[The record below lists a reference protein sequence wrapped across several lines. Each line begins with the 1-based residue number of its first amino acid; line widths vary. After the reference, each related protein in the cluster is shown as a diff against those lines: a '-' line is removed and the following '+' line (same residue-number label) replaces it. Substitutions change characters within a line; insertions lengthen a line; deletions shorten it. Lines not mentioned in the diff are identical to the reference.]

1 MDKFD
6 KLTGIAAPLPLV
18 NIGRPS
24 NIKVE
29 LLDPSP
35 GNQIVPSGDTVPLL
49 AHMIIPKQFL
59 KTIKRS
65 GLGVNLFD
73 EMRYDRDGN
82 ENPEFV
88 LNKPAYR
95 DAKIIVAGDNF
106 GCGSSREHA
115 PWALLDFGIRCVIST
130 SFADI
135 FYNNCFK
142 NGILPIVLPQEDV
155 DKLMDDAE
163 RGANAVVT
171 VDLENQVI
179 TGPDGGEVAFDVD
192 PHRKHCLLNGLD
204 DIGLTLEKSAAIDT
218 FEAKMANERP
228 WV

>member
-1 MDKFD
+1 MDKFTT
-6 KLTGIAAPLPLV
+6 LTGVAAPMPLV
-18 NIGRPS
+18 NI
-24 NIKVE
+24 
-29 LLDPSP
+29 
-35 GNQIVPSGDTVPLL
+35 DTD
-49 AHMIIPKQFL
+49 MIIPKQYL

-73 EMRYDRDGN
+73 EMRYAQDGS
-82 ENPEFV
+82 EIAGFV

-95 DAKIIVAGDNF
+95 NTQILITGENF

-142 NGILPIVLPQEDV
+142 NGILPVVLPAEQV
-155 DKLMDDAE
+155 AVLMSEAE
-163 RGANAVVT
+163 KGANARVS
-171 VDLENQVI
+171 VDLAAQQV
-179 TGPDGGEVAFDVD
+179 TTSDGEVFSFEIDAFK
-192 PHRKHCLLNGLD
+192 KHCLLNGLD
-204 DIGLTLEKSAAIDT
+204 DINLTMEKANSIAE
-218 FEAKMANERP
+218 FEAKATVERP